1 MCFYRISKHKR
12 SDSPIPT
19 TVYKVMR
26 KIGHDCVNSVY
37 YPSIQPYSV
46 GETIKAWRPADTE
59 LMDIAFTLDGEIVH
73 AYQTLEGA
81 EDGIRA
87 ICHFH
92 DNWCH
97 YMLTIVQCEIPPGVE
112 YWLGSD
118 GEIGA
123 RELRIVYIID
133 GGATHQKK
141 ED

>member
-1 MCFYRISKHKR
+1 MVVLSAGGGLIMCFFRISEHKR
-12 SDSPIPT
+12 SNAQI

-26 KIGHDCVNSVY
+26 KIGPDCVNSVY

-59 LMDIAFTLDGEIVH
+59 LMDIAFALDGEIVH
-73 AYQTLEGA
+73 AYQTLDRA
-81 EDGIRA
+81 EDGIRR
-87 ICHFH
+87 ICHFS
-92 DNWCH
+92 DTWCH

-123 RELRIVYIID
+123 RELRIVYINN
-133 GGATHQKK
+133 
-141 ED
+141 